1 MSFVLVLVAALRSVV
16 NRDDNDYLSM
26 FYSNAVSK
34 LTAELV
40 VTLSM
45 SLEYLKLNMLY
56 VFPAPDTIM

>member
-34 LTAELV
+34 WTAELI

>member
-16 NRDDNDYLSM
+16 NRDDNDYLPM